1 MAFKFERDLEKTAI
15 PFLEKRC
22 FKFSWQ
28 VPLHNRVVD
37 FVMINQEGFLVGIEF
52 KLKDWKRAL
61 EQASLNSSSFDF
73 VYVCL
78 PGGKYLDKLKKDAE
92 ELGVGVMVYD
102 DSIDTIKIELE
113 AKKIMRQWK
122 PNIKYLRDYLESRD
136 VN

>member
-1 MAFKFERDLEKTAI
+1 MAFKFESDLEKAAI
-15 PFLEKRC
+15 PFLEKKC

-37 FVMINQEGFLVGIEF
+37 LVMINQEGSLVGIEF
-52 KLKDWKRAL
+52 KLKNWKRAL

-102 DSIDTIKIELE
+102 DSIDTIKVELK